1 MLASGFL
8 HCSVVNNLLTNSG
21 NMGLIHGSEGCPGK
35 RNENTLQYSCLEK
48 SYGQRNLVGYSSWR
62 LKRVGQDLVTK
73 LCLPHG
79 RNCKVFSFGL
89 NHGMPRYL
97 VKHFGGVSVC
107 SMFLDKSCVR
117 ICLLIKA
124 VVLLSVGVVHPTS
137 WQPENNKNVEERK
150 IASFC
155 LVVWI
160 GPSTPSYT
168 QCSCFSGTQI

>member
-1 MLASGFL
+1 MAQI
-8 HCSVVNNLLTNSG
+8 VKNLPAVQQTRVQSLVQ
-21 NMGLIHGSEGCPGK
+21 EDP
-35 RNENTLQYSCLEK
+35 LEK
-48 SYGQRNLVGYSSWR
+48 GMPTHSTILAWR
-62 LKRVGQDLVTK
+62 IPWTKEPGRLQSKGLQRVGQDLVTK

-117 ICLLIKA
+117 ICLLSKA

-137 WQPENNKNVEERK
+137 
-150 IASFC
+150 
-155 LVVWI
+155 
-160 GPSTPSYT
+160 
-168 QCSCFSGTQI
+168 